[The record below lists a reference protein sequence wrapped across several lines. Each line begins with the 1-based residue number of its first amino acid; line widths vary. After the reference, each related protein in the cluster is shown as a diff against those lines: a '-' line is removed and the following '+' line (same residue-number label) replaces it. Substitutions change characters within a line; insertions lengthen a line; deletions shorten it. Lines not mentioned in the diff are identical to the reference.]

1 MKADGTFAGKTV
13 VVTGKLDNYSR
24 SGIQSRLLELG
35 AHPTSQI
42 SRKTDYIIV
51 GARAGSKLDR
61 AKALGITILSEKEFE
76 NMADLREWG
85 R

>member
-1 MKADGTFAGKTV
+1 MKMDNPFAGKSV

-35 AHPTSQI
+35 AHPTSTVSQ
-42 SRKTDYIIV
+42 RTDYIIV
-51 GARAGSKLDR
+51 GAKAGNKLDK

-76 NMADLREWG
+76 DMAD
-85 R
+85 

>member
-1 MKADGTFAGKTV
+1 MKPDRTFGGKTV
-13 VVTGKLDNYSR
+13 VVTGKLDNYTR

-35 AHPTSQI
+35 AHPTSNV

-61 AKALGITILSEKEFE
+61 ARALGITILSEKEFE
-76 NMADLREWG
+76 DMAD
-85 R
+85 